1 MKIIAELTI
10 PGEPVGKGRPRFT
23 KNGHSFTPEK
33 TVNYE
38 NLVKLTFKSDYPNAE
53 PVAKDVPLAADITA
67 WYRVPASASRKK
79 QEAMLAQKLLPAK
92 KPDTDNIA
100 KAILDALN
108 GLAYYDDAQIV
119 ELTVAK
125 RYGTVPCVEVV
136 ISEVST

>member
-1 MKIIAELTI
+1 MLT
-10 PGEPVGKGRPRFT
+10 
-23 KNGHSFTPEK
+23 N
-33 TVNYE
+33 
-38 NLVKLTFKSDYPNAE
+38 
-53 PVAKDVPLAADITA
+53 
-67 WYRVPASASRKK
+67 
-79 QEAMLAQKLLPAK
+79 KLLPAK